1 MTKKMTRKEEK
12 EALEAENKLLNEVND
27 KLATEIL
34 AEKKALEA
42 VAALDTEVCESIDT
56 ETGEIIDNETQ
67 IDLPTGVA
75 STYLTDM
82 FVSSCMVDIKAYREG
97 GKFRTKLLDMHA
109 DDELQIGSILGTVS
123 SVERDTDKNDKAI
136 IKMGGTFEIRRDDN
150 SIVKGSQITL
160 PVKAAGSIAGI
171 VDNSPTGFEP
181 AIFIEVFIKQYAQSP
196 TGYTYIY
203 KVQAT
208 APEVSMFDDNPFLL
222 TQPERKPERQLIAK
236 VE

>member
-1 MTKKMTRKEEK
+1 MTKAEK
-12 EALEAENKLLNEVND
+12 EALKAQ
-27 KLATEIL
+27 A
-34 AEKKALEA
+34 ALEA
-42 VAALDTEVCESIDT
+42 QTAIESDSIDT

-67 IDLPTGVA
+67 IDLPKGVA

-97 GKFRTKLLDMHA
+97 GKFRTKLLDMHS

-222 TQPERKPERQLIAK
+222 PEK
-236 VE
+236 

>member
-1 MTKKMTRKEEK
+1 MPQPKRGNKMTKKMTRKEEK
-12 EALEAENKLLNEVND
+12 EALEAENKLLNEDID

-34 AEKKALEA
+34 DN
-42 VAALDTEVCESIDT
+42 VDT
-56 ETGEIIDNETQ
+56 ETGEIQATPQ
-67 IDLPTGVA
+67 PTGVA

-82 FVSSCMVDIKAYREG
+82 YVSSCMQDEKAYREG

-123 SVERDTDKNDKAI
+123 SIERDTDKHDKAI
-136 IKMGGTFEIRRDDN
+136 IKMAGNFEIRRDDN

-160 PVKAAGSIAGI
+160 PTKAAGAIAGI
-171 VDNSPTGFEP
+171 IDSAPTGFEP
-181 AIFIEVFIKQYAQSP
+181 SIFIEVFIKQYAQSP

-222 TQPERKPERQLIAK
+222 EKPERQLMPK
-236 VE
+236 

>member
-1 MTKKMTRKEEK
+1 MNTLKNNHYLTTKFKTGNNATTKRGKKTMTKAEK
-12 EALEAENKLLNEVND
+12 EALKAQSKLDGLEVQ
-27 KLATEIL
+27 A
-34 AEKKALEA
+34 ALE
-42 VAALDTEVCESIDT
+42 SGIIDT

-67 IDLPTGVA
+67 IDLPKGVA

-97 GKFRTKLLDMHA
+97 GKFRTKLLDMHS

-123 SVERDTDKNDKAI
+123 SVERDIDKNDKAI

-181 AIFIEVFIKQYAQSP
+181 AIFIEVFIKQYVQSP

-222 TQPERKPERQLIAK
+222 PEK
-236 VE
+236 

>member
-1 MTKKMTRKEEK
+1 MTKKENEK
-12 EALEAENKLLNEVND
+12 AAQEVEAVLKAKAKAAQEALDAENKLNADDNIDFIND
-27 KLATEIL
+27 T
-34 AEKKALEA
+34 
-42 VAALDTEVCESIDT
+42 VDT

-97 GKFRTKLLDMHA
+97 GKFRTKLLDMHV

-171 VDNSPTGFEP
+171 VDSSPDGFEP
-181 AIFIEVFIKQYAQSP
+181 AIFIEVFIKQYVQSP

-222 TQPERKPERQLIAK
+222 PEK
-236 VE
+236 

>member
-1 MTKKMTRKEEK
+1 MTKAEK
-12 EALEAENKLLNEVND
+12 E
-27 KLATEIL
+27 
-34 AEKKALEA
+34 AEKKALKA
-42 VAALDTEVCESIDT
+42 VAELDTEICESIAAETVESIVAETVESIAAETVESIDP
-56 ETGEIIDNETQ
+56 ETGEITTPQ
-67 IDLPTGVA
+67 PVGVA

-82 FVSSCMVDIKAYREG
+82 YVSSCMVDIKAYREG
-97 GKFRTKLLDMHA
+97 GKFRTKLLDMHS

-136 IKMGGTFEIRRDDN
+136 IKMAGNFEIRRDDN

-160 PVKAAGSIAGI
+160 PTKAAGAIAGI
-171 VDNSPTGFEP
+171 VDSAPIGFEP
-181 AIFIEVFIKQYAQSP
+181 SIFIEVFIKQYAQSP

-222 TQPERKPERQLIAK
+222 EKPENPEKPERQLITT
-236 VE
+236 

>member
-1 MTKKMTRKEEK
+1 MTALKLAYQQEKASLKQAITPQPIRGKTMTKAEK
-12 EALEAENKLLNEVND
+12 EALKAQ
-27 KLATEIL
+27 A
-34 AEKKALEA
+34 ALEA
-42 VAALDTEVCESIDT
+42 QTALESESIDT

-67 IDLPTGVA
+67 IDLPKGVA

-97 GKFRTKLLDMHA
+97 GKFRTKLLDMHS

-123 SVERDTDKNDKAI
+123 SVERDIDKNDKAI

-181 AIFIEVFIKQYAQSP
+181 AIFIEVFIKQYVQSP

-222 TQPERKPERQLIAK
+222 PEK
-236 VE
+236 

>member
-1 MTKKMTRKEEK
+1 MTKAEK
-12 EALEAENKLLNEVND
+12 EALKTQA
-27 KLATEIL
+27 
-34 AEKKALEA
+34 ALEA
-42 VAALDTEVCESIDT
+42 QTAIESDSIDT

-67 IDLPTGVA
+67 IDPPKGVA

-97 GKFRTKLLDMHA
+97 GKFRTKLLDMHS

-123 SVERDTDKNDKAI
+123 SVERDTDKNDKAT

-181 AIFIEVFIKQYAQSP
+181 AIFIEVFIKQYVQSP

-222 TQPERKPERQLIAK
+222 TEK
-236 VE
+236 

>member
-1 MTKKMTRKEEK
+1 MTKAEK
-12 EALEAENKLLNEVND
+12 EAEKEAEKKALE
-27 KLATEIL
+27 

-42 VAALDTEVCESIDT
+42 VAALDTETGESIADETVESIDT
-56 ETGEIIDNETQ
+56 ETGEIITPIPEG
-67 IDLPTGVA
+67 IA

-109 DDELQIGSILGTVS
+109 DEELQIGSILGTVS

-181 AIFIEVFIKQYAQSP
+181 AIFIEVFIKQYVQSP

-222 TQPERKPERQLIAK
+222 EKPEKPERQLITK

>member
-1 MTKKMTRKEEK
+1 MTKAEK
-12 EALEAENKLLNEVND
+12 E
-27 KLATEIL
+27 

-42 VAALDTEVCESIDT
+42 EKKALEAEKKALEAEKKALETVAELDTEICESIAAETGESIDT
-56 ETGEIIDNETQ
+56 ETGEIITPIPE
-67 IDLPTGVA
+67 GVA

-82 FVSSCMVDIKAYREG
+82 FVSSCMVDLKAYREG

-160 PVKAAGSIAGI
+160 PVKAAGAIAGI
-171 VDNSPTGFEP
+171 VDNSPKGFEP
-181 AIFIEVFIKQYAQSP
+181 AIFIEVFIKQYVQSP

-222 TQPERKPERQLIAK
+222 PEK
-236 VE
+236 

>member
-1 MTKKMTRKEEK
+1 MTKAEK
-12 EALEAENKLLNEVND
+12 EAMKQATKPTDDNVDFIND
-27 KLATEIL
+27 
-34 AEKKALEA
+34 
-42 VAALDTEVCESIDT
+42 DIDT

-67 IDLPTGVA
+67 IDLPTGIA

-97 GKFRTKLLDMHA
+97 GKFRTKLLDMHS

-171 VDNSPTGFEP
+171 VDSSPAGFEP
-181 AIFIEVFIKQYAQSP
+181 AIFIEVFIKQYVQSP

-222 TQPERKPERQLIAK
+222 PEK
-236 VE
+236 

>member
-12 EALEAENKLLNEVND
+12 EALEAENKLLNEDND

-34 AEKKALEA
+34 DN
-42 VAALDTEVCESIDT
+42 VDT
-56 ETGEIIDNETQ
+56 ETGEIQATPQ
-67 IDLPTGVA
+67 PVGVA

-82 FVSSCMVDIKAYREG
+82 YVSSCMQDEKAYREG

-123 SVERDTDKNDKAI
+123 SIERDTDKHDKAI
-136 IKMGGTFEIRRDDN
+136 IKMAGNFEIRRDDN

-160 PVKAAGSIAGI
+160 PTKAAGAIAGI
-171 VDNSPTGFEP
+171 IDSAPTGFEP
-181 AIFIEVFIKQYAQSP
+181 SIFIEVFIKQYAQSP

-222 TQPERKPERQLIAK
+222 TQTERQPERQPERQLVK
-236 VE
+236 K

>member
-1 MTKKMTRKEEK
+1 MTKAEK
-12 EALEAENKLLNEVND
+12 EAEKKALE
-27 KLATEIL
+27 

-56 ETGEIIDNETQ
+56 ETGEITDNETQ
-67 IDLPTGVA
+67 IDLPTGIA

-97 GKFRTKLLDMHA
+97 GKFRTKLLDMHS

-171 VDNSPTGFEP
+171 IDSAPKGFEP
-181 AIFIEVFIKQYAQSP
+181 AIFIEVFIKQYVQSP

-222 TQPERKPERQLIAK
+222 PEK
-236 VE
+236 

>member
-1 MTKKMTRKEEK
+1 MTKKENEK
-12 EALEAENKLLNEVND
+12 AAQEVEAVLKAKAKAAQEALDAENKLNADDNIDFIND
-27 KLATEIL
+27 
-34 AEKKALEA
+34 A
-42 VAALDTEVCESIDT
+42 VDT
-56 ETGEIIDNETQ
+56 ETGEIQATPQ
-67 IDLPTGVA
+67 PVGVA

-82 FVSSCMVDIKAYREG
+82 YVSSCMQDEKAYREG

-123 SVERDTDKNDKAI
+123 SIERDTDKHDKAI
-136 IKMGGTFEIRRDDN
+136 IKMAGNFEIRRDDN

-160 PVKAAGSIAGI
+160 PTKAAGAIAGI
-171 VDNSPTGFEP
+171 IDSAPTGFEP
-181 AIFIEVFIKQYAQSP
+181 SIFIEVFIKQYAQSP

-222 TQPERKPERQLIAK
+222 EKPERQLMPK
-236 VE
+236 

>member
-1 MTKKMTRKEEK
+1 MTKKENEK
-12 EALEAENKLLNEVND
+12 AAQEVEAVLKAKAKAAQEALDAENKLNADDNIDFIND
-27 KLATEIL
+27 T
-34 AEKKALEA
+34 
-42 VAALDTEVCESIDT
+42 VDT

-67 IDLPTGVA
+67 IDIPKGVA

-82 FVSSCMVDIKAYREG
+82 FVSSCMVDLKAYREG
-97 GKFRTKLLDMHA
+97 GKFRTKLLDMHS

-123 SVERDTDKNDKAI
+123 SVERDIDKNDKAI

-181 AIFIEVFIKQYAQSP
+181 AIFIEVFIKQYVQSP

-222 TQPERKPERQLIAK
+222 PEK
-236 VE
+236 

>member
-1 MTKKMTRKEEK
+1 MTKKENEK
-12 EALEAENKLLNEVND
+12 AAQEVEAVLKAKAKAAQEALDAENKLNADDNIDFIND
-27 KLATEIL
+27 T
-34 AEKKALEA
+34 
-42 VAALDTEVCESIDT
+42 VDT
-56 ETGEIIDNETQ
+56 ETGEIKATPQ
-67 IDLPTGVA
+67 PVGVA

-82 FVSSCMVDIKAYREG
+82 YVSSCMQDEKAYREG

-123 SVERDTDKNDKAI
+123 SVERDTDKHDKAI
-136 IKMGGTFEIRRDDN
+136 IKMAGNFEIRRDDN

-160 PVKAAGSIAGI
+160 PTKAAGAIAGI
-171 VDNSPTGFEP
+171 IDIAPNGFEP
-181 AIFIEVFIKQYAQSP
+181 SIFIEVFIKQYAQSP

-222 TQPERKPERQLIAK
+222 PEK
-236 VE
+236 

>member
-1 MTKKMTRKEEK
+1 MTKAEK
-12 EALEAENKLLNEVND
+12 EALKAQ
-27 KLATEIL
+27 A
-34 AEKKALEA
+34 ALEA
-42 VAALDTEVCESIDT
+42 QTALESESIDT

-67 IDLPTGVA
+67 IDLPKGVA

-82 FVSSCMVDIKAYREG
+82 FVSSCMVDLKAYREG
-97 GKFRTKLLDMHA
+97 GKFRTKLLDMHS

-123 SVERDTDKNDKAI
+123 SVERDIDKNDKAI

-208 APEVSMFDDNPFLL
+208 APELSMFDDNPFLL
-222 TQPERKPERQLIAK
+222 PEK
-236 VE
+236 

>member
-1 MTKKMTRKEEK
+1 MTKAEK
-12 EALEAENKLLNEVND
+12 EAMKQATKPTDDNVDFIND
-27 KLATEIL
+27 
-34 AEKKALEA
+34 
-42 VAALDTEVCESIDT
+42 DIDT
-56 ETGEIIDNETQ
+56 ETGEIINNETQ

-97 GKFRTKLLDMHA
+97 GKFRTKLLDMHS

-123 SVERDTDKNDKAI
+123 SVERDIDKNDKAI

-181 AIFIEVFIKQYAQSP
+181 AIFIEVFIKQYVQSP

-222 TQPERKPERQLIAK
+222 PEK
-236 VE
+236 

>member
-1 MTKKMTRKEEK
+1 MTKKMTKKQEQ
-12 EALEAENKLLNEVND
+12 EALEAINAENK
-27 KLATEIL
+27 
-34 AEKKALEA
+34 ALVESGDYDA
-42 VAALDTEVCESIDT
+42 DTEYVDPT
-56 ETGEIIDNETQ
+56 TGEIQANPP
-67 IDLPTGVA
+67 PTGVA

-82 FVSSCMVDIKAYREG
+82 YVSSCMQDEKAYREG

-123 SVERDTDKNDKAI
+123 SIERDTDKHDKAI
-136 IKMGGTFEIRRDDN
+136 IKMAGNFEIRRDDN

-160 PVKAAGSIAGI
+160 PTKAAGAIAGI
-171 VDNSPTGFEP
+171 IDSAPTGFEP
-181 AIFIEVFIKQYAQSP
+181 SIFIEVFIKQYAQSP

-222 TQPERKPERQLIAK
+222 EKPERQLIPK
-236 VE
+236 

>member
-1 MTKKMTRKEEK
+1 MTKAEK
-12 EALEAENKLLNEVND
+12 EAMKQATKPTDDNVDFIND
-27 KLATEIL
+27 N
-34 AEKKALEA
+34 
-42 VAALDTEVCESIDT
+42 VDT

-67 IDLPTGVA
+67 IDLPKGVA

-97 GKFRTKLLDMHA
+97 GKFRTKLLDLHPEG
-109 DDELQIGSILGTVS
+109 ELQIGSILGTVS
-123 SVERDTDKNDKAI
+123 SVERDIDKNDKAI

-181 AIFIEVFIKQYAQSP
+181 AIFIEVFIKQYVQSP

-222 TQPERKPERQLIAK
+222 PEK
-236 VE
+236 

>member
-1 MTKKMTRKEEK
+1 MNKAEK
-12 EALEAENKLLNEVND
+12 EAK
-27 KLATEIL
+27 
-34 AEKKALEA
+34 KKALEP
-42 VAALDTEVCESIDT
+42 VSALDTEICESIDT

-67 IDLPTGVA
+67 IDIPTGVA

-97 GKFRTKLLDMHA
+97 GKFRTNLLDMHA

-123 SVERDTDKNDKAI
+123 SIERDTDKHDKAI
-136 IKMGGTFEIRRDDN
+136 IKMAGNFEIMRDDN
-150 SIVKGSQITL
+150 SIVKGSQLTL
-160 PVKAAGSIAGI
+160 PTKAAGAIAGI
-171 VDNSPTGFEP
+171 IDSAPKGFEP

-208 APEVSMFDDNPFLL
+208 APEVSMFDDSPFLL
-222 TQPERKPERQLIAK
+222 EKPERQLMPK
-236 VE
+236 

>member
-1 MTKKMTRKEEK
+1 MTKKENEKSAHEVKAALKAKAKVVQEAKAAQEGLETQATPTIEEK
-12 EALEAENKLLNEVND
+12 LASEIIEAGG
-27 KLATEIL
+27 
-34 AEKKALEA
+34 
-42 VAALDTEVCESIDT
+42 SIDP
-56 ETGEIIDNETQ
+56 ETGEIIITAPIPEG
-67 IDLPTGVA
+67 IA

-123 SVERDTDKNDKAI
+123 SVERDTDKHDKAI
-136 IKMGGTFEIRRDDN
+136 IKMAGNFEIRRDDN

-160 PVKAAGSIAGI
+160 PTKAAGAIAGI
-171 VDNSPTGFEP
+171 IDSAPTGFEP
-181 AIFIEVFIKQYAQSP
+181 SIFIEVFIKQYAQSP

-222 TQPERKPERQLIAK
+222 PEK
-236 VE
+236 

>member
-1 MTKKMTRKEEK
+1 MTKKENEK
-12 EALEAENKLLNEVND
+12 STHEVKAALKAKAKVVQEAKAAQAALES
-27 KLATEIL
+27 
-34 AEKKALEA
+34 
-42 VAALDTEVCESIDT
+42 ESIDT

-97 GKFRTKLLDMHA
+97 GKFRTKLLDMHS

-123 SVERDTDKNDKAI
+123 SVERDIDKNDKAI

-171 VDNSPTGFEP
+171 VDSSPAGFEP
-181 AIFIEVFIKQYAQSP
+181 AIFIEVFIKQYVQSP

-222 TQPERKPERQLIAK
+222 PKK
-236 VE
+236 

>member
-1 MTKKMTRKEEK
+1 MTKKENEK
-12 EALEAENKLLNEVND
+12 AAQEVEAVLKAKAKAAQEALDAENKLNADDNIDFIND
-27 KLATEIL
+27 T
-34 AEKKALEA
+34 
-42 VAALDTEVCESIDT
+42 VDT
-56 ETGEIIDNETQ
+56 ETGEITTPQPI
-67 IDLPTGVA
+67 GVA

-82 FVSSCMVDIKAYREG
+82 YVSSCMEDEKAYREG

-123 SVERDTDKNDKAI
+123 SFERDTDKHDKAI
-136 IKMGGTFEIRRDDN
+136 IKMAGNFEIRRDDN

-160 PVKAAGSIAGI
+160 PTKAAGAIAGI
-171 VDNSPTGFEP
+171 IDSAPKGFEP

-208 APEVSMFDDNPFLL
+208 APELSMFDDNPFLL
-222 TQPERKPERQLIAK
+222 PEK
-236 VE
+236 

>member
-1 MTKKMTRKEEK
+1 MTKKENEK
-12 EALEAENKLLNEVND
+12 AAQEVEAVLKAKAKVAQEALDAENKLNADDNLD
-27 KLATEIL
+27 FIDD
-34 AEKKALEA
+34 A
-42 VAALDTEVCESIDT
+42 VDT
-56 ETGEIIDNETQ
+56 ETGEIQ
-67 IDLPTGVA
+67 PTPQPVGVA

-82 FVSSCMVDIKAYREG
+82 YVSSCMQDEKAYREG

-123 SVERDTDKNDKAI
+123 SVERDTDKHDKAI
-136 IKMGGTFEIRRDDN
+136 IKMAGNFEIRRDDN

-160 PVKAAGSIAGI
+160 PTKAAGAIAGI
-171 VDNSPTGFEP
+171 IDSAPTGFEP
-181 AIFIEVFIKQYAQSP
+181 SIFIEVFIKQYAQSP

-222 TQPERKPERQLIAK
+222 EKPERQLMPK
-236 VE
+236 

>member
-1 MTKKMTRKEEK
+1 MTKKENEK
-12 EALEAENKLLNEVND
+12 AAQEVEAVLKAKAKAAQEALDAENKLNADDNIDFIND
-27 KLATEIL
+27 T
-34 AEKKALEA
+34 
-42 VAALDTEVCESIDT
+42 VDTET
-56 ETGEIIDNETQ
+56 GETGEIIDNETQ
-67 IDLPTGVA
+67 IDLPKGVA

-82 FVSSCMVDIKAYREG
+82 FVSSCMVDLKAYREG

-123 SVERDTDKNDKAI
+123 SVERDTDKHDKAI
-136 IKMGGTFEIRRDDN
+136 IKMAGNFEIRRDDN

-160 PVKAAGSIAGI
+160 PTKAAGAIAGI
-171 VDNSPTGFEP
+171 IDSAPKGFEP

-222 TQPERKPERQLIAK
+222 ENPEKPERQLITN
-236 VE
+236 

>member
-1 MTKKMTRKEEK
+1 MTKAEK
-12 EALEAENKLLNEVND
+12 EAKAAIEAENKMIADDN
-27 KLATEIL
+27 
-34 AEKKALEA
+34 
-42 VAALDTEVCESIDT
+42 LDFIDDTVDT
-56 ETGEIIDNETQ
+56 ETGEIQTAPP
-67 IDLPTGVA
+67 PTGVA

-97 GKFRTKLLDMHA
+97 GKFRTKLLDMHS

-171 VDNSPTGFEP
+171 VDSSPAGFEP
-181 AIFIEVFIKQYAQSP
+181 AIFIEVFIKQYIQSP

-222 TQPERKPERQLIAK
+222 PDK
-236 VE
+236 

>member
-1 MTKKMTRKEEK
+1 MTKKENEK
-12 EALEAENKLLNEVND
+12 AAQEVEAVLKAKAKAAQEALDAENKLNADDNIDFIND
-27 KLATEIL
+27 
-34 AEKKALEA
+34 A
-42 VAALDTEVCESIDT
+42 VDT

-67 IDLPTGVA
+67 IDLPKGVA

-97 GKFRTKLLDMHA
+97 GKFRTKLLDMHS

-181 AIFIEVFIKQYAQSP
+181 AIFIEVFIKQYVQSP

-222 TQPERKPERQLIAK
+222 PNK
-236 VE
+236 